1 MCSETTLVPIPDLLW
16 SNNGVYEFKP
26 DHPEYGLDEQGRKC
40 LAIDTCIVPAVKHLW
55 DAGIVTLSCC
65 CGHGDPW
72 GVITVQTQ
80 QGIGQRG
87 AMTLRVERYE
97 DLLSAEAQLAA
108 AQAENA
114 VLTHDNADLMAEV
127 RTLRAQQEPLLEVA
141 RLYVAMLESD
151 YPESYR
157 GPAYLSAAAA
167 LASAADGQP
176 AAPSPEEAR

>member
-97 DLLSAEAQLAA
+97 DLLSSEAQLAA
-108 AQAENA
+108 AQADAAALREERDTFREFFEA
-114 VLTHDNADLMAEV
+114 SLAIEHHYASGHPIPTPEMAEQWERV
-127 RTLRAQQEPLLEVA
+127 CER
-141 RLYVAMLESD
+141 
-151 YPESYR
+151 
-157 GPAYLSAAAA
+157 AAAA
-167 LASAADGQP
+167 LASAADGQQQ
-176 AAPSPEEAR
+176 AVKGDG